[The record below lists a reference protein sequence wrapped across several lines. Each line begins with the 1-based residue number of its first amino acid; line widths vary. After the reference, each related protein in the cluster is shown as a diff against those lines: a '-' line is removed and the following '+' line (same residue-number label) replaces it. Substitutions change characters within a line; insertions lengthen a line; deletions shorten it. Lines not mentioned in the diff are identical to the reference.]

1 MRAGAGAVKSGAMA
15 LSEILTRPLR
25 RRFSDRDL
33 KTGLRVWREWVRPH
47 RRRLFAVFALMA
59 ATAAAT
65 GVYPLLIDQAYQMFA
80 EPDGP
85 RIWAVP
91 LAIIAVTAL
100 KAAAFYAQTAAS
112 NVLVHRIVADVR
124 IALFDHLQRADLA
137 SVQAVPAAE
146 HVSRFLY
153 GADVLKT
160 LFTRTLTGLPR
171 DLLTALALVA
181 AMFWLDWAMA
191 LAVLCAYPL
200 AAVPVVRI
208 GRRLRRLSEQA
219 LDQTGRLTA
228 LLTESLSGAR
238 MVKTYGL
245 ESYEEGRA
253 VAAFDENRRLSVA
266 ATRQRSALDP
276 LLEGA
281 GGVAV
286 ALVVGL
292 AGWRI
297 STGAGTVGEFSGFI
311 GALLIAAQPL
321 RALGSLNSALQEG
334 LAAAE
339 RTFALLDRQ
348 SAVRDAADARPLPAG
363 PGRIDFEAVSLRY
376 PGAEADALRGLTLSI
391 EPGRTTA
398 LVGASGAGKSTLFNL
413 IPRLYDPTSGA
424 VRIDGADLRQAT
436 LASVRARIAVVSQD
450 SVLFDDTIAA
460 NIRMGRPGAAMA
472 DLEAAAKAA
481 AADDFIRALPLG
493 YDTKAGEGGAS
504 LSGGQRQ
511 RIALA
516 RAFLKDAPILLLDE
530 ATSALDAESERLIQ
544 EALARLTQGRTTLVI
559 AHRLSTVRN
568 ADRILVL
575 DQGRLAEDG
584 DHDSLTAQGGLY
596 AKLCAT
602 QAIEDSAT
610 NSNQAD
616 TVLS

>member
-1 MRAGAGAVKSGAMA
+1 MSLRQLLIG
-15 LSEILTRPLR
+15 PLR
-25 RRFSDRDL
+25 RRFTDRDL
-33 KTGLRVWREWVRPH
+33 QTGLRAWREWVRPH
-47 RRRLFAVFALMA
+47 RKRLFGVFALMA
-59 ATAAAT
+59 ATAGVT
-65 GVYPLLIDQAYQMFA
+65 GLYPLLIDQSYRMFE
-80 EPDGP
+80 EPDSP
-85 RIWAVP
+85 RAWAVP
-91 LAIIAVTAL
+91 LAIIVVTAV
-100 KAAAFYAQTAAS
+100 KAVVFYAQTAAS

-124 IALFDHLQRADLA
+124 IAMFDHLQRADLA
-137 SVQAVPAAE
+137 RVQETPAAE

-171 DLLTALALVA
+171 DLLTAAALVA

-200 AAVPVVRI
+200 AAAPVVRI
-208 GRRLRRLSEQA
+208 GRRLRQLSEDA
-219 LDQTGRLTA
+219 LNQTGRLTA
-228 LLTESLSGAR
+228 LLTESLAGAR

-245 ESYEEGRA
+245 ESYEEARA
-253 VAAFDENRRLSVA
+253 AAAFDENRRISVA

-276 LLEGA
+276 LLEAA

-297 STGAGTVGEFSGFI
+297 STGAGTVGAFSGFI

-339 RTFALLDRQ
+339 RTFALLDD
-348 SAVRDAADARPLPAG
+348 APTVRAPAGAAPLPSG
-363 PGRIDFEAVSLRY
+363 PGRIDFDGVSLRY
-376 PGAEADALRGLTLSI
+376 AGAEADALSGLTLSI

-398 LVGASGAGKSTLFNL
+398 LVGASGAGKSSLFNL
-413 IPRLYDPTSGA
+413 IPRLYDPTDGV
-424 VRIDGADLRQAT
+424 VRIDGVDLRQAT
-436 LASVRARIAVVSQD
+436 LDSVRARVAVVSQD
-450 SVLFDDTIAA
+450 SLLFDDTVAA
-460 NIRMGRPGAAMA
+460 NIRMGRPGASMA
-472 DLEAAAKAA
+472 EIESAARAA
-481 AADDFIRALPLG
+481 AADDFIRALPQG
-493 YDTKAGEGGAS
+493 YDAPVGEGGAS

-511 RIALA
+511 RVALA

-544 EALARLTQGRTTLVI
+544 DALARLAEGRTTLVI

-575 DQGRLAEDG
+575 DGGRLAEDG
-584 DHDSLTAQGGLY
+584 DHRSLSAQDGLY
-596 AKLCAT
+596 AKLLA
-602 QAIEDSAT
+602 A
-610 NSNQAD
+610 QAD
-616 TVLS
+616 GLTKQ